1 MNASNES
8 TVQDEFPLVSVIM
21 LAYNHAAY
29 IAEAID
35 SVLMQER
42 DFPMELLIGED
53 CSSDGTR
60 EIAQDFQRRFPDV
73 VKVITAETN
82 VGSLENYKRLLRAAR
97 GRFIAYIDGDDY
109 WLQGK
114 LARQVA
120 FLKHNQECVAVFT
133 NAKAVTSSGQCVG
146 AFNDVGT
153 QRFDLAALLRRGNFL
168 CNSSMLFRASLVA
181 DQLGLPDAAIDY
193 QAHLLRARHGDL
205 MQLGDFLVA
214 YRVQSEG
221 SMVSNAN
228 DRVRALYWQAITSV
242 SEEEVP
248 AGDMARGLADFLR
261 RVIFRALRIRRWCL
275 VRQWAPRVFA
285 RSPYGVFLT
294 GMLTLHSVLRIVAKE
309 LIGRLSSRSGHI
321 HSKVLYRR

>member
-1 MNASNES
+1 MQGES
-8 TVQDEFPLVSVIM
+8 PLVSVIM
-21 LAYNHAAY
+21 MAYNHAAY

-35 SVLMQER
+35 SVLVQER
-42 DFPMELLIGED
+42 DFPLELLIGED
-53 CSSDGTR
+53 CSLDGTR
-60 EIAQDFQRRFPDV
+60 EIVLDFQRRFPDV

-82 VGSLENYKRLLRAAR
+82 VGSLENYKRLLRVAR

-120 FLKHNQECVAVFT
+120 FLEHSQECVAVFT
-133 NAKAVTSSGQCVG
+133 NADAVTSNGQWVG

-153 QRFDLAALLRRGNFL
+153 QSFDLGALLRRGNFL
-168 CNSSMLFRASLVA
+168 CNSSMLFRASLVE

-193 QAHLLRARHGDL
+193 QAHLLRARRGNL
-205 MQLGDFLVA
+205 VQLGDFLVA

-228 DRVRALYWQAITSV
+228 DRVRELYWQAITSV
-242 SEEEVP
+242 SEDEVS
-248 AGDMARGLADFLR
+248 AGDMALGLADFLR
-261 RVIFRALRIRRWCL
+261 RVIFRALRTRRWSL
-275 VRQWAPRVFA
+275 IRQWAPRVFA
-285 RSPYGVFLT
+285 RSPYGMFRT
-294 GMLTLHSVLRIVAKE
+294 GALTLHSIARIGARE
-309 LIGRLSSRSGHI
+309 LIGRLGSRSRGT

>member
-1 MNASNES
+1 MSVASESEPQNEL
-8 TVQDEFPLVSVIM
+8 PLVSVIM
-21 LAYNHAAY
+21 MAYNHAAY
-29 IAEAID
+29 IAQAID
-35 SVLMQER
+35 SVMVQER

-60 EIAQDFQRRFPDV
+60 EIALDFQRRFPDV

-82 VGSLENYKRLLRAAR
+82 VGSLENYRRLLRAAR

-109 WLQGK
+109 WLQEK

-120 FLKHNQECVAVFT
+120 FLEHNHECVAVFT
-133 NAKAVTSSGQCVG
+133 NADAVSSSGQCVG

-168 CNSSMLFRASLVA
+168 CNSSMLFRASLVE
-181 DQLGLPDAAIDY
+181 DQLGLPDSAIDY
-193 QAHLLRARHGDL
+193 QAHLLRARRGDL
-205 MQLGDFLVA
+205 VQLGDFLVA
-214 YRVQSEG
+214 YRVQAEG
-221 SMVSNAN
+221 SMVSRAN
-228 DRVRALYWQAITSV
+228 DRVRELYWQAITSV
-242 SEEEVP
+242 SEDEVS

-261 RVIFRALRIRRWCL
+261 RVIFRALGTRRWSL

-285 RSPYGVFLT
+285 RSPYGRLRT
-294 GMLTLHSVLRIVAKE
+294 GALTLHSIVRIGAKE
-309 LIGRLSSRSGHI
+309 LIGRWRGRGRGD